1 MAAKKTE
8 HKPRSIRFSP
18 DPGTL
23 AEIRFEAEG
32 IYVFGLVINES
43 ATGFSAVL
51 NTDKAIL
58 VGATCLCKVG
68 NLEWTYA
75 EVRWAKALE
84 ADIIQLGLEYQLKK

>member
-1 MAAKKTE
+1 MAARKTA

-51 NTDKAIL
+51 NTEKSIPA
-58 VGATCLCKVG
+58 GSTCLCKVG

-75 EVRWAKALE
+75 QVRWAKSLE
-84 ADIIQLGLEYQLKK
+84 SNIIQLGLEYQLNK

>member
-1 MAAKKTE
+1 MAARKTAQ
-8 HKPRSIRFSP
+8 KPRSIRFSP

-32 IYVFGLVINES
+32 IFVFGLVINES
-43 ATGFSAVL
+43 ATGFNTVV
-51 NTDKAIL
+51 NTDKSVL

-75 EVRWAKALE
+75 EVRWMKSLE
-84 ADIIQLGLEYQLKK
+84 SNIVQLGLEYQLNK